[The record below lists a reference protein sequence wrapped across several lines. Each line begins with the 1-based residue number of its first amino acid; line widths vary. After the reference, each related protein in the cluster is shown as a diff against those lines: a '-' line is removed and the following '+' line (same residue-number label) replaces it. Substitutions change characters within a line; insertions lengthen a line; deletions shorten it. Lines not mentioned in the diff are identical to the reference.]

1 MLMTGGGHAVIAEAK
16 CEQSVMS
23 ALLIAVAQW
32 MQRRKQRIDELDAVV
47 ASLDDEQSA
56 SDAAPVPL

>member
-1 MLMTGGGHAVIAEAK
+1 MLMTGGHAVIAEAK
-16 CEQSVMS
+16 CDRPVMS

-32 MQRRKQRIDELDAVV
+32 MQQCKQRIDELDAVI
-47 ASLDDEQSA
+47 ASLDDEQST